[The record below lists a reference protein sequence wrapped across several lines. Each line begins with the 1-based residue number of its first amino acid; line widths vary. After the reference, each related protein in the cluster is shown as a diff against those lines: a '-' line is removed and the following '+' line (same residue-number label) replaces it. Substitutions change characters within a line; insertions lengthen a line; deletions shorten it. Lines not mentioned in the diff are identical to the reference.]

1 MDILKKIKEQKMKRL
16 QDVRH
21 SLPLSELK
29 QMVRDKDD
37 TRDFKGCITRP
48 DDKGIRLIAEIKHAS
63 PSKGIITQDFNH
75 IEIARLYDE
84 CGVDA
89 ISVLTEED
97 FFKGNL
103 KYIKDVKDVV
113 SRPLLRKDFIFDE
126 YQVYESRVF
135 DADAILLIAS
145 LLEEK
150 QSIDL
155 MSLAFELGL
164 SVLYEVHDEWE
175 LEKALKIESPII
187 GINNRNLKTMEI
199 DINTS
204 LRLLKMIPE
213 GIIKISESGFDNR
226 ADVVMVEDAG
236 FDAILV
242 GTAIMK
248 AVDKRTKIR
257 QLLGIT

>member
-16 QDVRH
+16 QDARL

-29 QMVRDKDD
+29 QMVKDKED
-37 TRDFKGCITRP
+37 TRDFKGCITRQ
-48 DDKGIRLIAEIKHAS
+48 KNMGIKLIAEIKHAS

-84 CGVDA
+84 CSVDA

-97 FFKGNL
+97 FFRGNL

-113 SRPLLRKDFIFDE
+113 SRPLLRKDFIFEE

-150 QSIDL
+150 QSVDL
-155 MSLAFELGL
+155 MSLAFDLGL

-204 LRLLKMIPE
+204 LRLLKMIPKE
-213 GIIKISESGFDNR
+213 IIKVSESGFDNR

-242 GTAIMK
+242 GTSIMK
-248 AVDKRTKIR
+248 AVDKKSKIK
-257 QLLGIT
+257 QLLGIN